1 MCCVEAH
8 HHRRRLRPRPVATW
22 GRNASWSL
30 LVCVISN
37 SSSSRSR
44 RWGEIKGEGGGTVEI
59 GRKKEA
65 AAAAV
70 DACLYQLVGIFRTS
84 PCFYSTDYSLT
95 HLHLTW
101 RWLPTNER
109 VSMWT
114 FFLSLLLLS
123 SFCYCCYVVR
133 PLIHQ
138 NNNQW
143 SSSSSSFCL
152 SEWSGG
158 GGGGD
163 SCVFSVHWALK
174 YVADNQISIKRR
186 GLPCELERKEICPLA
201 FTCLL
206 KVTHLL
212 LLIFLLLWRYS
223 DDGGGGGGENVR
235 TMHGQC
241 NGRVTTNTHGGKK
254 KKKTLLMASCVTLSI
269 TDDESTQVNKFL
281 FSVDPVQ
288 LMFLPLVQSH
298 ASEYSKRP
306 TSNEGQWDFFS
317 SSSFLLSSSSP
328 SSSRSSFVCCFRM
341 TMAFFFL
348 PLLLLLLLC
357 LTDNGPPPHVS
368 KKKKNTN
375 CRHHQNVSNLLEKK

>member
-1 MCCVEAH
+1 MHVSIS
-8 HHRRRLRPRPVATW
+8 W
-22 GRNASWSL
+22 WASFVRL
-30 LVCVISN
+30 LVFIPLTTHWLTC
-37 SSSSRSR
+37 
-44 RWGEIKGEGGGTVEI
+44 
-59 GRKKEA
+59 
-65 AAAAV
+65 
-70 DACLYQLVGIFRTS
+70 TS
-84 PCFYSTDYSLT
+84 PDDDYLRTNVSLCE
-95 HLHLTW
+95 L
-101 RWLPTNER
+101 
-109 VSMWT
+109 S
-114 FFLSLLLLS
+114 FFLIFFFLLFVIVVMLSGPLFIKIIISGALLLLL
-123 SFCYCCYVVR
+123 FVCR
-133 PLIHQ
+133 
-138 NNNQW
+138 
-143 SSSSSSFCL
+143 
-152 SEWSGG
+152 SGVEG
-158 GGGGD
+158 EEERIRVC
-163 SCVFSVHWALK
+163 SVFTGLWNMSPTIRS
-174 YVADNQISIKRR
+174 QSKRR

-223 DDGGGGGGENVR
+223 DDGGVGGGENVR

-281 FSVDPVQ
+281 FSVGPVQ

-306 TSNEGQWDFFS
+306 TSNEGQGDFFS

-348 PLLLLLLLC
+348 PLLLLLLLLC